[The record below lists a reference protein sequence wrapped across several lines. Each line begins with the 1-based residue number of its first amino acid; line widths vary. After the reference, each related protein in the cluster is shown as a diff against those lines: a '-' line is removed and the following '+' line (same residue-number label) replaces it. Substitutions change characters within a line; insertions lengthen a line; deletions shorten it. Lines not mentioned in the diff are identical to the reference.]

1 MAVTFRSRALP
12 VVLCLTVLLSSWPL
26 AAAESPKNARSASG
40 TSPGAIQIPN
50 AWPDWPSLMTNAS
63 AATAAIDAPPAPLP
77 AALTPTSSFIPAL
90 PAPPALEPYREVR
103 RSGSAP
109 FTDVCGTIPTG
120 TIWTPG
126 SSPYVATCDIY
137 IPPGVTL
144 TVQPGVVVKIKDPNY
159 QISVDGALS
168 AVGAADLPI
177 VFTSYHDDTAGGNT
191 DGGTTAPLPGDWRR
205 LNFTNLSTGS
215 ILQHVEVRYGG
226 YGWGHA
232 VYANTAN
239 ITLADSTF
247 AYARDLGI
255 YFDGAMPTTLA
266 RNHFTGNAVAA
277 AGLGINGAPSFTL
290 VGNQASGNGINGLVL
305 YNTYVKSEVT
315 WDGDPGLPF
324 VVDGLGISP
333 GAKLTLTPGTIVKFG
348 YPDKGMAIA
357 GTLIA
362 RGATDKPIYF
372 TSIRDDTVGGD
383 TNGDGSTTFPA
394 PGDWNNL
401 RFEYAAPVS
410 GNVLE
415 YVTVRY
421 GGQYWH
427 ENIYVA
433 NTDLTMTHSSS
444 TNAAGAG
451 LSLNGASVL
460 VRDCTFI
467 NDWTGVGVGGN
478 SNAIVTESRIAN
490 NRDYG
495 VQNYNA
501 PKLVDARYNWWGHA
515 TGPQHPSQ
523 NPSGQGNAVSDK
535 VLFNPWFEQPE
546 GSPVQRVIFQILGPR
561 SATPGD
567 TLDYIIDYYTSYAV
581 NNAMLLFSIPYGSN
595 FVSASNGGQYY
606 GSSGQVYWQLGN
618 LPAMTQSSVRVR
630 VQSLWGLPA
639 SFPDTNTVMMG
650 GSNLQIAPYA
660 IDTAPYAGHTPVQVT
675 GSTQLTTDQI
685 DAALNASPA
694 LKTLHNQFSAQGY
707 TRLGGTELTSSDGH
721 HTTQVLLVHP
731 QSYALVDLRRDQ
743 STNEIAAITFAGD
756 VVTVTNANGAMS
768 FDLLQNTASG
778 TGLWAENA
786 LLSGAGIP
794 NGVFTEEIRPFT
806 CFRNCALKE
815 TGMWAIKKLSST
827 VKAVLAMRGCLQ
839 AIGGDPTAVDTC
851 VGLFTNK
858 VSETVPGFS
867 EVKAFTKCLSECVN
881 PDTRQKHVCT
891 GPLTTVDL
899 PTWSWFNPASWT
911 EGGRKRQYIVYECN
925 TSTGMWSSASVLYCP
940 RGFVAQQGAND
951 GDGRPCVPANED
963 VAFAYGYD
971 DRKVPSAS
979 SPVTL
984 NVAKDPN
991 AKYGVYGAAQATV
1004 LPDQTLDYTITCEN
1018 EGSGTAYGVY
1028 IVDTLSQH
1036 LDETTLN
1043 LGGQGQYSAAL
1054 RQVSWDIGD
1063 LAPKGSP
1070 GSKAERSFTIKPKA
1084 GLASGTEIL
1093 NHGVVYFPS
1102 VPETTPTNVVINTIQ
1117 AVAAIPQTV
1126 QAVAGSAKTVTLAG
1140 MGGGALSYSIVD
1152 LPLYGALSGTPP
1164 NVSYTADGGY
1174 SGADLFTFRV
1184 ASGGQQSAPA
1194 EVKIN
1199 VAPNPAD
1206 TTPPT
1211 VRWISPV
1218 DGAVLPMPSPAS
1230 FTDSLGIG
1238 YYPLVTIQFSEALDA
1253 ATVSNANI
1261 VLRVD
1266 GQTVNRTVQFVSG
1279 LNQVLLTPRQ
1289 AMVKDHSYTLTV
1301 TTGVKDGR
1309 GNALAAP
1316 FSASFKLGE
1325 PAQGERRVYL
1335 PLVVR

>member
-1 MAVTFRSRALP
+1 V
-12 VVLCLTVLLSSWPL
+12 
-26 AAAESPKNARSASG
+26 G
-40 TSPGAIQIPN
+40 
-50 AWPDWPSLMTNAS
+50 
-63 AATAAIDAPPAPLP
+63 
-77 AALTPTSSFIPAL
+77 
-90 PAPPALEPYREVR
+90 
-103 RSGSAP
+103 
-109 FTDVCGTIPTG
+109 GTIPGG
-120 TIWTPG
+120 TIWTPDG
-126 SSPYVATCDIY
+126 NPYVVTSSIY

-144 TVQPGVVVKIKDPNY
+144 TVLPGVVVKLKDPDY
-159 QISVDGALS
+159 QIYVDGALS
-168 AVGAADLPI
+168 AVGTSGQPI
-177 VFTSYHDDTAGGNT
+177 IFTSYHDDTAGGNT
-191 DGGTTAPLPGDWRR
+191 DGGTIAPAPGDWRR
-205 LNFTNLSTGS
+205 LNFTSMSTGS

-232 VYANTAN
+232 VYVNTPN
-239 ITLADSTF
+239 ITLVDSTF
-247 AYARDLGI
+247 AYARDIGI
-255 YFDGAMPTTLA
+255 YFDGAVPATLA
-266 RNHFTGNAVAA
+266 RNHFSGNAVAA

-290 VGNQASGNGINGLVL
+290 DGNQASGNGINGLVL
-305 YNTYVKSEVT
+305 YNTYVNSNVT
-315 WDGDPGLPF
+315 WDGDAGLPF

-333 GAKLTLTPGTIVKFG
+333 GAKLTLTPGTVVKFG
-348 YPDKGMAIA
+348 YPDKSMAIA

-362 RGATDKPIYF
+362 RGTAEEPIYF
-372 TSIRDDTVGGD
+372 TSLRDDAVGGN
-383 TNGDGSTTFPA
+383 TDGSATAPA

-415 YVTVRY
+415 HAVIRY
-421 GGQYWH
+421 GGHSWH

-433 NTDLTMTHSSS
+433 NTDLTMTHSTS
-444 TNAAGAG
+444 TDAAGAG
-451 LSLNGASVL
+451 LSLNGATVL
-460 VRDCTFI
+460 VRDSTFT
-467 NDWTGVGVGGN
+467 NNWTGVWVAGN
-478 SNAIVTESRIAN
+478 SNVIVTESRIAN

-495 VQNYNA
+495 VQNYSA

-523 NPSGQGNAVSDK
+523 NPSGQGNAVTDK
-535 VLFNPWFEQPE
+535 VMFTPWYEQLD
-546 GSPVQRVIFQILGPR
+546 GNPVQRVIFQILGPR

-567 TLDYIIDYYTSYAV
+567 TLDYIIDYYTSYAIS
-581 NNAMLLFSIPYGSN
+581 NAMLIFSIPYGSS
-595 FVSASNGGQYY
+595 FVSASNGGQYF
-606 GSSGQVYWQLGN
+606 GSNGQVYWQLGN

-639 SFPDTNTVMMG
+639 SFPDASAVMMG

-660 IDTAPYAGHTPVQVT
+660 IDTAPYAGSTPVQVT
-675 GSTQLTTDQI
+675 GAIQLTGAQI
-685 DAALNASPA
+685 DAALQGSPA
-694 LKTLHNQFSAQGY
+694 LKTLYDQFIGQGY
-707 TRLGGTELTSSDGH
+707 KRLGGTELTSSDGH

-731 QSYALVDLRRDQ
+731 QSSALVDLRRDQ
-743 STNEIAAITFAGD
+743 ATNEIAAITFAGD
-756 VVTVTNANGAMS
+756 VVTMTDANGAMS
-768 FDLLQNTASG
+768 FDLLQNTATG

-786 LLSGAGIP
+786 LLGGAAAVP
-794 NGVFTEEIRPFT
+794 NASLVEEIRPFT

-851 VGLFTNK
+851 VSLFTNK

-911 EGGRKRQYIVYECN
+911 EGGRKRQYLVYECN

-971 DRKVPSAS
+971 DRKVPSS
-979 SPVTL
+979 SSQVTL

-1028 IVDTLSQH
+1028 IVDTLSEH

-1070 GSKAERSFTIKPKA
+1070 GSKAEVSFTIKPKA
-1084 GLASGTEIL
+1084 DLPSGMEIL
-1093 NHGVVYFPS
+1093 NQAVVYFPS
-1102 VPETTPTNVVINTIQ
+1102 VPETTPTNVVVNTIQ

-1126 QAVAGSAKTVTLAG
+1126 QAVAGRAQPITLAG
-1140 MGGGALSYSIVD
+1140 RGGGALSYSIVD
-1152 LPLYGALSGTPP
+1152 APLHGALTGALPDL
-1164 NVSYTADGGY
+1164 SYTPDGGY
-1174 SGADLFTFRV
+1174 TGADLFTFRV
-1184 ASGGQQSAPA
+1184 ASGAQQSAPA
-1194 EVKIN
+1194 EVKID
-1199 VAPNPAD
+1199 VAPDPAE
-1206 TTPPT
+1206 TTRPT
-1211 VRWISPV
+1211 VLWISPA

-1230 FTDSLGIG
+1230 FTDPLGVG
-1238 YYPLVTIQFSEALDA
+1238 YYPLVTIQFSEVLDA
-1253 ATVSNANI
+1253 ATVSNANV

-1266 GQTVNRTVQFVSG
+1266 GQMVNRTVQFVAG

-1289 AMVKDHSYTLTV
+1289 ALIKDHFYHLTV

-1309 GNALAAP
+1309 GNALATP

>member
-1 MAVTFRSRALP
+1 ML
-12 VVLCLTVLLSSWPL
+12 
-26 AAAESPKNARSASG
+26 
-40 TSPGAIQIPN
+40 
-50 AWPDWPSLMTNAS
+50 
-63 AATAAIDAPPAPLP
+63 
-77 AALTPTSSFIPAL
+77 
-90 PAPPALEPYREVR
+90 
-103 RSGSAP
+103 
-109 FTDVCGTIPTG
+109 
-120 TIWTPG
+120 
-126 SSPYVATCDIY
+126 
-137 IPPGVTL
+137 
-144 TVQPGVVVKIKDPNY
+144 PGVVVKFKDPDY
-159 QISVDGALS
+159 QLSVDGALS
-168 AVGAADLPI
+168 AVGASDHPI
-177 VFTSYHDDTAGGNT
+177 IFTSYHDDTAGGNT
-191 DGGTTAPLPGDWRR
+191 DGGATAPLPGDWRR
-205 LNFTNLSTGS
+205 LNFTNSSTGS

-232 VYANTAN
+232 VYVNTAN

-305 YNTYVKSEVT
+305 YNTYVKSADVT

-383 TNGDGSTTFPA
+383 TNGDGSATFPA

-460 VRDCTFI
+460 VRDCTFM

-535 VLFNPWFEQPE
+535 VLFNPWFEQPG

-567 TLDYIIDYYTSYAV
+567 TLDYIIDYYTSYAIS
-581 NNAMLLFSIPYGSN
+581 NAMLIFSIPYGSN
-595 FVSASNGGQYY
+595 FVSASNGGQYF
-606 GSSGQVYWQLGN
+606 GSSGQVYWQLGD

-639 SFPDTNTVMMG
+639 SFPDASAVMMG

-675 GSTQLTTDQI
+675 GSTQLTTGQI

-694 LKTLHNQFSAQGY
+694 LKTLYNQFSAQGY

-743 STNEIAAITFAGD
+743 ATNEIAAITFAGD

-786 LLSGAGIP
+786 LFGGAAAGP
-794 NGVFTEEIRPFT
+794 NAALAEEIRPFT

-851 VGLFTNK
+851 VSLFTNK

-881 PDTRQKHVCT
+881 PDTRSKHVCT

-899 PTWSWFNPASWT
+899 PTWSWANPASWT

-925 TSTGMWSSASVLYCP
+925 SSTGMWSSASVLYCP
-940 RGFVAQQGAND
+940 RGFMAQQGAND
-951 GDGRPCVPANED
+951 SDGRPCVPANED
-963 VAFAYGYD
+963 IAFAYGYD

-991 AKYGVYGAAQATV
+991 AKFGVYGAAQATV

-1084 GLASGTEIL
+1084 GLPNGTEIL
-1093 NHGVVYFPS
+1093 NQGVVYFPS

-1117 AVAAIPQTV
+1117 AVAAVPQTV
-1126 QAVAGSAKTVTLAG
+1126 QAVAGSAQPITLAG
-1140 MGGGALSYSIVD
+1140 RGAGALSYSIVD
-1152 LPLYGALSGTPP
+1152 LPLYGVLSGTPP

-1194 EVKIN
+1194 EVKID

-1206 TTPPT
+1206 TTPPA

-1218 DGAVLPMPSPAS
+1218 DGAVLPMPSPTS

-1238 YYPLVTIQFSEALDA
+1238 YYPLVTLQFSEALDA

-1266 GQTVNRTVQFVSG
+1266 GQTVNKTIQFVAG

-1289 AMVKDHSYTLTV
+1289 AMVKDRSYTLTV

-1316 FSASFKLGE
+1316 FSASFKLEE
-1325 PAQGERRVYL
+1325 PAQGEQRVYL